1 MASPP
6 GMLENAKTGWD
17 KLDINQKMIILMTII
32 LFVVALGSL
41 FFWVSR
47 PSYSVLFSNLSSED
61 AGAIVAKLQEKKV
74 PYRLNG
80 SSIIE
85 VPSNQVHEA
94 RIQLAGE
101 GLPEGGTVGFEIFDQ
116 TNFGLSEFAQKLNYR
131 RALEGELGRTISQ
144 INEIEGARVHI
155 VLPEPSLYKDKENPA
170 TASVVIKPRA
180 GARLADSKVQG
191 IVNLVSKSIE
201 GLKTENITVVDTTGN
216 ILNEATGDS
225 SFASGGNYTKTQL
238 GAKEAYEGTL
248 ETSIESMLGKVLG
261 SESNAVVR
269 VSADL
274 DFTQKNTAS
283 KIVKQ
288 GETPVVISEDVDKEK
303 YEGQGASPGG
313 IPGVTSQ
320 VPSSNTTDQQASAT
334 YPSAGQGDG
343 DSTYSRQKKTT
354 NYGFTEI
361 SEQEVKAP
369 GELKKLSVA
378 VVVNNDGSKPIRDE
392 TIEELVSAACGIDK
406 GRGDVLTVSSVPFDT
421 EWMKKEEKAIA
432 DAQQREMYAEY
443 GKYALVAILFM
454 VGLFALLKVISSVRP
469 ARQPELL
476 TPRSVSVAGAA
487 GLDLGDINISKIT
500 PEKKREMQIEQ
511 RKSQL
516 TKEEIQSL
524 AKERPGDVAQLLR
537 IWLNT

>member
-41 FFWVSR
+41 FYWVSR
-47 PSYSVLFSNLSSED
+47 PSYSILFSNLSSED

-248 ETSIESMLGKVLG
+248 EKSIESMLGTVLG

-274 DFTQKNTAS
+274 DFTQKSTAS

-288 GETPVVISEDVDKEK
+288 EEEPVVISEEVDKEK

-320 VPSSNTTDQQASAT
+320 VPSSATSEQQASAT
-334 YPSAGQGDG
+334 YPSGSQSDG

-361 SEQEVKAP
+361 SEQEVKPP

-443 GKYALVAILFM
+443 GKYALVAILVM

-476 TPRSVSVAGAA
+476 APRSVAAA
-487 GLDLGDINISKIT
+487 GVASLDLGDINISKIT

-516 TKEEIQSL
+516 TKEEIQNL

>member
-41 FFWVSR
+41 FYWVSR

-85 VPSNQVHEA
+85 VPSDQVHEA

-170 TASVVIKPRA
+170 TASVIIKPRA

-261 SESNAVVR
+261 SENNAVVR

-274 DFTQKNTAS
+274 DFTQKNKAS

-288 GETPVVISEDVDKEK
+288 EETPVVISEEVDKEK

-343 DSTYSRQKKTT
+343 DSTYSHQKKTT

-454 VGLFALLKVISSVRP
+454 VGLFALLKVVSSLRP
-469 ARQPELL
+469 ARQSELL

-487 GLDLGDINISKIT
+487 SLDLGDISISKIT

-511 RKSQL
+511 RRSQL
-516 TKEEIQSL
+516 TKEEIQNL